1 MSSTLSA
8 SGRLAALAVPPAAG
22 HGPCPG
28 KLAVNTPAGSKPNK
42 FAVYDLDE
50 DRNEAPKTFHDAA
63 ERGNTAWCVRAIERT
78 IDFDVNCRDRLMRT
92 ALHWAAEMGH
102 HETAKTLLDFGVDV
116 RTSDCTGR
124 C

>member
-1 MSSTLSA
+1 
-8 SGRLAALAVPPAAG
+8 
-22 HGPCPG
+22 
-28 KLAVNTPAGSKPNK
+28 
-42 FAVYDLDE
+42 VYDLDE

-102 HETAKTLLDFGVDV
+102 HETGAM
-116 RTSDCTGR
+116 GR
-124 C
+124 WPARRGGGLGED